1 MKNKLLIIVFIL
13 VLIGPNLIWKGLDGK
28 INKET
33 TENRTLQS
41 KPEFSLSTISSYPES
56 FENYYNDH
64 LAFKGQ
70 LVALKSSLNYK
81 LFNNIESD
89 KVLLGKDNWLY
100 YKNETAE
107 GIKSGEL
114 PIADYQG
121 TNHYSAKEKKK
132 ILNNIK
138 KVSRY
143 LKKRDIDFSIMIC
156 PNKENIYSE
165 NLPESI
171 KKVNSIT
178 KIDDLLDYLD
188 GKITVPILYPKDELM
203 QCKNDLQLYYKYD
216 THWNCLGG
224 FIAEQE
230 IRNLYKGEK
239 ESINDFHITEI
250 ENGAVADLAMMV
262 HLENQFNDDD
272 YYYVDG
278 YKSDIELEVLE
289 QSDDYFYK
297 LYHSNATDH
306 RRVMVIRDS
315 YGEAFMDYLA
325 KDFSDVVFIHRDEFE
340 LEDIDEFKPDI
351 IIYQVVERATNR
363 MKKMSSLFEL
373 NK

>member
-1 MKNKLLIIVFIL
+1 MKNKLLIIVFVL

-41 KPEFSLSTISSYPES
+41 KPEFSLSTMSSYPES

-70 LVALKSSLNYK
+70 LVGLKSSLNYK
-81 LFNNIESD
+81 VFHKLESD
-89 KVLLGKDNWLY
+89 KVLLGKNNWLY
-100 YKNETAE
+100 YKNQTEE
-107 GIKSGEL
+107 GAKAGQL

-121 TNHYSAKEKKK
+121 TNLYSIREKNK
-132 ILNNIK
+132 ILRNIK
-138 KVSRY
+138 EVSRY
-143 LKKRDIDFSIMIC
+143 LEKKDIDFSIIIC

-165 NLPESI
+165 YLPDSI
-171 KKVNSIT
+171 KKVNPTT
-178 KIDDLLDYLD
+178 KVEDMISYLEN
-188 GKITVPILYPKDELM
+188 KTTVPIIYPQNELM
-203 QCKNDLQLYYKYD
+203 NYKTDYQLYYKYD

-230 IRNLYKGEK
+230 IRKLYTGEK
-239 ESINDFHITEI
+239 ESINDFHITEK

-262 HLENQFNDDD
+262 NMESQFNDDD

-278 YKSDIELEVLE
+278 YKSDVELEVAE
-289 QSDDYFYK
+289 QSGDYFYK

-325 KDFSDVVFIHRDEFE
+325 RDFSDVVFIHRDIFKVKDIEEFQ
-340 LEDIDEFKPDI
+340 PDI
-351 IIYQVVERATNR
+351 IIYQIVERATNSIEE
-363 MKKMSSLFEL
+363 MSSLFED
-373 NK
+373 